1 MAVDYGTDYS
11 ARELTP
17 AELDAA
23 DLPQTGTITA
33 ADWAVLLA

>member
-1 MAVDYGTDYS
+1 VL
-11 ARELTP
+11 RFEQ
-17 AELDAA
+17 AA